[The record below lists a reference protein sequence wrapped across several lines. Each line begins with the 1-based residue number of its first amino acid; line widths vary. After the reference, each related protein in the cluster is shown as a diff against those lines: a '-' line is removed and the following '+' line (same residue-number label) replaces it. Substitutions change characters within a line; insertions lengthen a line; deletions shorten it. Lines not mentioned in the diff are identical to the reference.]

1 MLRELDF
8 IGNDWEALFWALG
21 SATAIFRHSGR
32 GLKAWLGNNSGHE
45 EGRMNDIGKRAVGVV
60 SGVAIAF
67 TLVLCA
73 VGLLFLAAYLFPSL
87 GLDHLE
93 WTHWLTVIVIPEA
106 IFIVAVVRLWRKR
119 GPLAMGILLSAV
131 VLAVHFA
138 IHVATH

>member
-1 MLRELDF
+1 
-8 IGNDWEALFWALG
+8 
-21 SATAIFRHSGR
+21 
-32 GLKAWLGNNSGHE
+32 
-45 EGRMNDIGKRAVGVV
+45 MNDIGKRAVGVA

-73 VGLLFLAAYLFPSL
+73 VGLLFLTAYLFPSL

-106 IFIVAVVRLWRKR
+106 IFIVAIVRLWRKR